1 MVIELATRMG
11 LVFQMS
17 VETGGEA
24 PAHAAESS
32 HATIPELPNFIHV
45 LHVYFPDN
53 AFVNWLRY
61 FENQVF
67 IVLIIAGLAFFL
79 SLATRKRTLVPYRL
93 QAFLEIVLE
102 RLYRL
107 VCGILGEK
115 EGRRYFPFVGSL
127 FFFIFCMNW
136 AGIVPLMKSPTS
148 SLMVTGALAVT
159 VFLYVQYT
167 ALTRQGPKKY
177 LYHMMGEPKDAVGYG
192 VAVLLLPLHIME
204 EFIKPLSLACR
215 LYGNIFGEDLL
226 LGIGLMLG
234 IQMVLAVIPMAPIG
248 VPLQLPFVLL
258 SMLMGAI
265 QALVFTLLATVYILL
280 VLPHEEHE
288 EHHGHGDAGGDAP

>member
-1 MVIELATRMG
+1 MR
-11 LVFQMS
+11 
-17 VETGGEA
+17 
-24 PAHAAESS
+24 
-32 HATIPELPNFIHV
+32 
-45 LHVYFPDN
+45 
-53 AFVNWLRY
+53 
-61 FENQVF
+61 
-67 IVLIIAGLAFFL
+67 
-79 SLATRKRTLVPYRL
+79 
-93 QAFLEIVLE
+93 
-102 RLYRL
+102 
-107 VCGILGEK
+107 ILGEK

-226 LGIGLMLG
+226 GIGLMLG
-234 IQMVLAVIPMAPIG
+234 IRWFGRDPHDAHRCRCNTVRVAFHAHG
-248 VPLQLPFVLL
+248 DD
-258 SMLMGAI
+258 

-280 VLPHEEHE
+280 VCRTRSMRASRARRCRRTP
-288 EHHGHGDAGGDAP
+288 